1 MRLIVKVNHTNPDN
15 IKVKHLVSE
24 QLSVIILSEF
34 GNYLPVD
41 ADLLLIL
48 FRFHIFSTFLLIKA
62 CKGSLELHICAV

>member
-34 GNYLPVD
+34 GNYLD

-48 FRFHIFSTFLLIKA
+48 LRFNIFSTFLLIGA
-62 CKGSLELHICAV
+62 CKGSLELLICAV

>member
-34 GNYLPVD
+34 GNYLD